1 MFQERMNVIST
12 QKKAE
17 FSNKVFSQITHM
29 LLLEGKKMYLLF
41 SLLHKMLALKC

>member
-29 LLLEGKKMYLLF
+29 LLLEGKNVF
-41 SLLHKMLALKC
+41 TVFITA

>member
-1 MFQERMNVIST
+1 MFQERMNVISGT

-29 LLLEGKKMYLLF
+29 LLLEGKKCIYCF
-41 SLLHKMLALKC
+41 HYCIKCWP

>member
-17 FSNKVFSQITHM
+17 FSNKVFSHAFV
-29 LLLEGKKMYLLF
+29 GRKKMYLLF